1 MNRKGALQRKSW
13 LRFNFYFR
21 LLTFSLPYILQL
33 TIHFIYTWTHIK
45 FTRHWKSTLRINSHC
60 RVIFSVRTHRQLIYM
75 RNWNRGNVQKATR
88 KSKSWARSNRPIL
101 LTRVKFMAYVRKN
114 YSTLKPTLRPFLFQ
128 YQSSLFF
135 NSLPSPDIQRS
146 VSIVYQLLRTNWRNT
161 FLFVPFPSSPP
172 PFFLF
177 LDIFGLLY
185 PNFFLSFFVF
195 SFLNMF
201 FLLINVT
208 LASLFS
214 CNIS

>member
-45 FTRHWKSTLRINSHC
+45 FTRHWKSTLRINCHC

-75 RNWNRGNVQKATR
+75 RHWNRGNVRKATR

-101 LTRVKFMAYVRKN
+101 LTRVKFMAYVRKD
-114 YSTLKPTLRPFLFQ
+114 YSTLETHLKT
-128 YQSSLFF
+128 FF
-135 NSLPSPDIQRS
+135 
-146 VSIVYQLLRTNWRNT
+146 VSIPKFFVFLIHFLAQTFKGQLVYQLLRTNWRNT

-172 PFFLF
+172 PLFFLF
-177 LDIFGLLY
+177 LDIFAFLY
-185 PNFFLSFFVF
+185 RNFFCLFFVF
-195 SFLNMF
+195 SFLN
-201 FLLINVT
+201 T
-208 LASLFS
+208 LFPSY
-214 CNIS
+214 